1 MDTRELE
8 PPPLLCLCMTRVCI
22 SPSCCGGQRDGVG
35 AKIAFCRDECVL
47 LGHLQPDDTLVAID
61 GQDVTKVLTVEVRG
75 GTGLWS
81 SDAAHSC
88 MCVAVHGERCVP
100 VWRL

>member
-1 MDTRELE
+1 
-8 PPPLLCLCMTRVCI
+8 MTRVCI

-75 GTGLWS
+75 GHWAVVIRCG
-81 SDAAHSC
+81 AHVRV
-88 MCVAVHGERCVP
+88 CVAVQGERCVP
-100 VWRL
+100 VGACDFVFRFIA